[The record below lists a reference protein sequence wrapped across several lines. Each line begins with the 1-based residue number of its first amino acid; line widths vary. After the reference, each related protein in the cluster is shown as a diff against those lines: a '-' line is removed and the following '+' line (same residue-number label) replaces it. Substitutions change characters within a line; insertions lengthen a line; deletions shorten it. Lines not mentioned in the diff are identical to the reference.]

1 MDRKE
6 LERRRDLYD
15 MWSLRVGMAAIPVFL
30 ASLVPLAF
38 GVKEVFL
45 GLVILSLSLTGTAV
59 MLLGCSVMLSERYWD
74 EWEKEWRR

>member
-1 MDRKE
+1 MDRRE
-6 LERRRDLYD
+6 LKKRMDSCD
-15 MWSLRVGMAAIPVFL
+15 MWSLRVGVAAIPVSL

-45 GLVILSLSLTGTAV
+45 GLVILSLCLTGLAV
-59 MLLGCSVMLSERYWD
+59 MLLGCSVMVSERYWD